1 MKKAFTMIEL
11 VLVIIIVGIISATIV
26 PQIGK
31 TSLDR
36 CAQQVLHHIRYTQH
50 LAMMDNKFD
59 PNDQYW
65 YRSRWQIKF
74 QKNSGEIVYTIFND
88 KNSTHGYNGNAST
101 VLIKNEIAKN
111 PLNPKQLLT
120 GLSASSKINTK
131 EMNLKRK
138 YNINQ
143 ISFSQSCSVCVAGHC
158 SKNLIFDQIG
168 RPLYGKSNS
177 LNHPYRINNGIRLVE
192 NKCTITL
199 TDTDN
204 NSRKIVIMPETGYSY
219 IED

>member
-65 YRSRWQIKF
+65 YRSRWQLDF
-74 QKNSGEIVYTIFND
+74 RDPSGKAFYTIYQDLNR
-88 KNSTHGYNGNAST
+88 NGSASTHAS
-101 VLIKNEIAKN
+101 KDEIAKN

-120 GLSASSKINTK
+120 ALSTSGAVNTK
-131 EMNLKRK
+131 EMNLKEK
-138 YNINQ
+138 YGITAITFSSSCSYYGSQ
-143 ISFSQSCSVCVAGHC
+143 RISFDY
-158 SKNLIFDQIG
+158 LG
-168 RPLYGKSNS
+168 RPLYGNPTALDAKYNDNFGST
-177 LNHPYRINNGIRLVE
+177 GVRLIQ